1 MCRGAYIAHWWDP
14 FTLSDAFLSL
24 GWQSG
29 GIEFDNSCHPPRGG
43 VEGGDSATPSLYVGE
58 VEGQLGKNA
67 ATPRGHNRLKTPA
80 AGSGNFF
87 VAYGADKHLPRSP
100 NPTSC
105 NMFSFSQDPVDQ
117 YFDATLA
124 LYWWHSGHYLGEC
137 DVSQARSRL
146 IGDVLSPAMISTYCA
161 IRFTYDL
168 VATVCC
174 PIARPSVN
182 LP

>member
-1 MCRGAYIAHWWDP
+1 MG
-14 FTLSDAFLSL
+14 
-24 GWQSG
+24 
-29 GIEFDNSCHPPRGG
+29 
-43 VEGGDSATPSLYVGE
+43 EGGGE

-124 LYWWHSGHYLGEC
+124 LY
-137 DVSQARSRL
+137 
-146 IGDVLSPAMISTYCA
+146 
-161 IRFTYDL
+161 
-168 VATVCC
+168 
-174 PIARPSVN
+174 
-182 LP
+182 